1 MEKYNVINIE
11 IYKRNCIIKMKVF
24 IKIWRENVRDNI
36 RKIIANIFIF
46 YNRVHFKNY
55 EYFKKGRS
63 ISTVKA
69 CILSSKP
76 SSNYTFSKW
85 NEVRKRTVIISN
97 ICTMYTCFYDTN
109 RTFLSKLIKLNE
121 DERKVFRGAT
131 LIMNMTFILPF
142 FIVFF
147 GEKNLYLLSLFDA
160 GNLVIVTTVV
170 YSIFVSSKEDTAM
183 DKIKKL
189 LKSPLIIALI
199 IGFVLNITG
208 LKLPRGIE
216 ITMQE
221 IAEMTGTLIMIALGA
236 YFTPKF
242 KKLKLSLIIV
252 AIKVIGILIA
262 TFIIGKFLPIDEMGR
277 KIMLLG
283 AFSPVGNNILTFV
296 FVTDGDMELAIN
308 VVSLSIILSFIN
320 VSLLLILS

>member
-1 MEKYNVINIE
+1 MLEIILEKLLPIFLFFTIGYILKVMNILKKEEASVLLKLVFYLLSPAVI
-11 IYKRNCIIKMKVF
+11 
-24 IKIWRENVRDNI
+24 
-36 RKIIANIFIF
+36 
-46 YNRVHFKNY
+46 
-55 EYFKKGRS
+55 
-63 ISTVKA
+63 
-69 CILSSKP
+69 ILSVSGMKLERELLLYP
-76 SSNYTFSKW
+76 
-85 NEVRKRTVIISN
+85 ISALC
-97 ICTMYTCFYDTN
+97 IHAIMIPTGL
-109 RTFLSKLIKLNE
+109 FLSKLIKLND

-183 DKIKKL
+183 DKVKKL

-262 TFIIGKFLPIDEMGR
+262 TFVIGKFLPIDEMGR

-320 VSLLLILS
+320 VSLLLVLS

>member
-1 MEKYNVINIE
+1 MLEIILEKLLPIFLFFTIGYILKIMDILKKEEASVLLKLVFYLLSPAVI
-11 IYKRNCIIKMKVF
+11 
-24 IKIWRENVRDNI
+24 
-36 RKIIANIFIF
+36 
-46 YNRVHFKNY
+46 
-55 EYFKKGRS
+55 
-63 ISTVKA
+63 
-69 CILSSKP
+69 ILSVSGMKLERELLLYP
-76 SSNYTFSKW
+76 
-85 NEVRKRTVIISN
+85 ISALC
-97 ICTMYTCFYDTN
+97 IHAIMIPTGL
-109 RTFLSKLIKLNE
+109 FLSKLIKLND

-183 DKIKKL
+183 DKVKKL

-208 LKLPRGIE
+208 VKLPRGIE

-262 TFIIGKFLPIDEMGR
+262 TFIIGKILPIDEMGR

-320 VSLLLILS
+320 VSLLLVLS

>member
-1 MEKYNVINIE
+1 MLEIILEKLLPIFLFFTIGYILKIMNILKKEEASVLLKLVFYLLSPAVI
-11 IYKRNCIIKMKVF
+11 
-24 IKIWRENVRDNI
+24 
-36 RKIIANIFIF
+36 
-46 YNRVHFKNY
+46 
-55 EYFKKGRS
+55 
-63 ISTVKA
+63 
-69 CILSSKP
+69 ILSVSGMKLERELLLYP
-76 SSNYTFSKW
+76 
-85 NEVRKRTVIISN
+85 ISALC
-97 ICTMYTCFYDTN
+97 IHAIMIPTGL
-109 RTFLSKLIKLNE
+109 FLSKLIKLND

-199 IGFVLNITG
+199 IGFVLNITE

-320 VSLLLILS
+320 VSLLLVLS

>member
-1 MEKYNVINIE
+1 MLEIILEKLLPIFLFFTIGYILKIMNILKKEEASVLLKLVFYLLSPAVI
-11 IYKRNCIIKMKVF
+11 
-24 IKIWRENVRDNI
+24 
-36 RKIIANIFIF
+36 
-46 YNRVHFKNY
+46 
-55 EYFKKGRS
+55 
-63 ISTVKA
+63 
-69 CILSSKP
+69 ILSVSGMKLERELLLYP
-76 SSNYTFSKW
+76 
-85 NEVRKRTVIISN
+85 ISALC
-97 ICTMYTCFYDTN
+97 IHAIMIPTGL
-109 RTFLSKLIKLNE
+109 FLSKLIKLND

-183 DKIKKL
+183 DKVKKL

>member
-1 MEKYNVINIE
+1 MIDIILEKLLPIFLFFMIGYILKLLNILKKEEASVLLKLVFYLLSPAVIILSVSGMNLQKE
-11 IYKRNCIIKMKVF
+11 LLLYPLSALCIHGFMIVLGLILSKF
-24 IKIWRENVRDNI
+24 IKLEENE
-36 RKIIANIFIF
+36 RKI
-46 YNRVHFKNY
+46 
-55 EYFKKGRS
+55 
-63 ISTVKA
+63 
-69 CILSSKP
+69 
-76 SSNYTFSKW
+76 
-85 NEVRKRTVIISN
+85 
-97 ICTMYTCFYDTN
+97 
-109 RTFLSKLIKLNE
+109 
-121 DERKVFRGAT
+121 FRGAT

-147 GEKNLYLLSLFDA
+147 GEENLYLLSLFDA

-170 YSIFVSSKEDTAM
+170 YSIFVSSKEDSGL

-199 IGFVLNITG
+199 IGFMLNITG
-208 LKLPRGIE
+208 LKLPRGIM

-221 IAEMTGTLIMIALGA
+221 IAEMTGTVIMIALGA

-242 KKLKLSLIIV
+242 KKLKLSLVIV
-252 AIKVIGILIA
+252 AVKVIGILIA
-262 TFIIGKFLPIDEMGR
+262 TCLIGKILPIDEMGR

-296 FVTDGDMELAIN
+296 YVTDGDMDLAIN

-320 VSLLLILS
+320 VSLLLVLS

>member
-1 MEKYNVINIE
+1 MLEIILEKLLPIFLFFTIGYILKIMNILKKEEASVLLKLVFYLLSPAVI
-11 IYKRNCIIKMKVF
+11 
-24 IKIWRENVRDNI
+24 
-36 RKIIANIFIF
+36 
-46 YNRVHFKNY
+46 
-55 EYFKKGRS
+55 
-63 ISTVKA
+63 
-69 CILSSKP
+69 ILSVSGMKLERELLLYP
-76 SSNYTFSKW
+76 ISALCIH
-85 NEVRKRTVIISN
+85 VIMIP
-97 ICTMYTCFYDTN
+97 TGL
-109 RTFLSKLIKLNE
+109 FLSKLIKLNN

-183 DKIKKL
+183 DKVKKL

-208 LKLPRGIE
+208 VKLPRGIE

-320 VSLLLILS
+320 VSLLLVLS

>member
-1 MEKYNVINIE
+1 MLEIILEKLLPIFLFFTIGYILKMMDILKKEEASVLLKLVFYLLSPAVI
-11 IYKRNCIIKMKVF
+11 
-24 IKIWRENVRDNI
+24 
-36 RKIIANIFIF
+36 
-46 YNRVHFKNY
+46 
-55 EYFKKGRS
+55 
-63 ISTVKA
+63 
-69 CILSSKP
+69 ILSVSGMKLERELLLYP
-76 SSNYTFSKW
+76 
-85 NEVRKRTVIISN
+85 ISALC
-97 ICTMYTCFYDTN
+97 IHAIMIPTGL
-109 RTFLSKLIKLNE
+109 FLSKLIKLND

-208 LKLPRGIE
+208 LKLPKGIE

-320 VSLLLILS
+320 VSLLLVLS

>member
-1 MEKYNVINIE
+1 MLEIILEKLLPIFLFFTIGYILKVMNILKKEEASVLLKLVFYLLSPAVI
-11 IYKRNCIIKMKVF
+11 
-24 IKIWRENVRDNI
+24 
-36 RKIIANIFIF
+36 
-46 YNRVHFKNY
+46 
-55 EYFKKGRS
+55 
-63 ISTVKA
+63 
-69 CILSSKP
+69 ILSVSGMKLERELLLYP
-76 SSNYTFSKW
+76 
-85 NEVRKRTVIISN
+85 ISALC
-97 ICTMYTCFYDTN
+97 IHAIMIPTGL
-109 RTFLSKLIKLNE
+109 FLSKLIKLND

-183 DKIKKL
+183 DKVKKL

-208 LKLPRGIE
+208 LKLPKGIE

-320 VSLLLILS
+320 VSLLLVLS